1 LSHNAHLALD
11 PGATQP
17 NLDDHRVASLVRD
30 ALQDLSFFLLQ
41 SDSRMEA
48 TYQALVN
55 SPVGANPMSIA
66 NLTSTELTIQTRLND
81 QSQYDIVSAH
91 LRDLSGVISITLS
104 APPPA
109 SAHGQAFSVL
119 SRQQPSISS
128 HLAAQSSREQ
138 LTRARMRQHSSQDFS
153 GAPLPSGAS
162 DSTQSMVFSHDG
174 SAGASTGVPGPSRNR
189 SAHAA
194 RSAPYQ
200 APSQPSRSGATSE
213 GQPPKRTS
221 ATDEQINAHLYNAD
235 GSLRTQRDVTIAL
248 HVAGLGAR
256 DARITAQ
263 RQAAGGARQLPGATV
278 EQINAHLH
286 NDDGSLRT
294 RRDVASALHA
304 AGLGADSARITAQ
317 MRAARGPQ

>member
-1 LSHNAHLALD
+1 MDPLRSGSPSQHYTASVNSAPPPQAPGSQAQSVHPGVISPFQLSHNAHLALD

-162 DSTQSMVFSHDG
+162 VSTQSMVFSHRG
-174 SAGASTGVPGPSRNR
+174 SDDAPTGIHRPSRTLPNQ
-189 SAHAA
+189 SA
-194 RSAPYQ
+194 RSAPYP
-200 APSQPSRSGATSE
+200 ASSLSSRPELASGGQRRTGATDAE
-213 GQPPKRTS
+213 I
-221 ATDEQINAHLYNAD
+221 EAHLRNAD
-235 GSLRTQRDVTIAL
+235 GSLRGRPLVTS
-248 HVAGLGAR
+248 V
-256 DARITAQ
+256 
-263 RQAAGGARQLPGATV
+263 
-278 EQINAHLH
+278 
-286 NDDGSLRT
+286 
-294 RRDVASALHA
+294 LHA
-304 AGLGADSARITAQ
+304 AGLGGR
-317 MRAARGPQ
+317 